1 MKYIN
6 RVLEATILKHLKIF
20 PAVGITGPR
29 QSGKST
35 MLLNMFKDK
44 YEYISFDD
52 INNIEYF
59 HKDPEGFM
67 NRYND
72 KIIFDEVQS
81 VPEIFSY
88 IKVLIDKKREK
99 RGRFIITGSSQFSFI
114 QKITESLAGRIG
126 LLTLLPFQYSEIPGK
141 YKKLSMYLGSYPEL
155 SFLKYRNTDLWY
167 SSYIN
172 TYLEKDVRNISN
184 IGDIRDFLSFIKL
197 LGART
202 SQILN
207 LSEISKEIGIV
218 VSTAKRWLSILEASY
233 IIFLLPPYFS
243 NIGKRIIKSPKIY
256 FYDTGLP
263 AYLTGLYNSNIE
275 NTHFAG
281 NLFENY
287 IISELLKKEI
297 HKKSNTAFY
306 YLRTSN
312 GVEADLI
319 ITKTGRRYFYEIKNS
334 STFKSKMLKSIES
347 LKNKAE
353 PAILIYQGKDF
364 SYDNNFEIM
373 NYATVLGKT

>member
-6 RVLEATILKHLKIF
+6 RVLEETLKKHIKIF
-20 PAVGITGPR
+20 SAVGVTGPR

-59 HKDPEGFM
+59 HRDPEGFM

-72 KIIFDEVQS
+72 KIIFDEVQY
-81 VPEIFSY
+81 VPEIFNY
-88 IKVLIDKKREK
+88 IKILIDKRREK
-99 RGRFIITGSSQFSFI
+99 RGKFIITGSSQFAFV

-126 LLTLLPFQYSEIPGK
+126 LLTLLPFQYSEIPDK
-141 YKKLSMYLGSYPEL
+141 YKKASMYRGSYPEL

-184 IGDIRDFLSFIKL
+184 IGDLRDFLSFIKL
-197 LGART
+197 LGARV

-207 LSEISKEIGIV
+207 LSEISKEIGIA
-218 VSTAKRWLSILEASY
+218 VSTAKRWISILEASY
-233 IIFLLPPYFS
+233 IIFLLPPYHS

-256 FYDTGLP
+256 FFDTGLP
-263 AYLTGLYNSNIE
+263 VYLMGLYNTNIE
-275 NTHFAG
+275 KTHVAG
-281 NLFENY
+281 PLFENY
-287 IISELLKKEI
+287 IISEFLKKEI
-297 HKKSNTAFY
+297 HKKSNSGFY

-319 ITKTGRRYFYEIKNS
+319 ITKAGKRHFYEIKGS
-334 STFKSKMLKSIES
+334 STFKSNMLKGIES
-347 LKNKAE
+347 LKSKNE
-353 PAILIYQGKDF
+353 PASLIYKGKDF
-364 SYDNNFEIM
+364 SYGDTLNIL
-373 NYATVLGKT
+373 NYSTILK